1 MKNPIKIIPRGKP
14 YLMIPLGIG
23 LIYSEKGGG
32 LVLKEETYWI
42 KISGIVI
49 NTKKGCY
56 WIMFRRYHW

>member
-1 MKNPIKIIPRGKP
+1 MKVTPKDKP
-14 YLMIPLGIG
+14 YSMIPLGLG
-23 LIYSEKGGG
+23 WIYSESNGG
-32 LVLKEETYWI
+32 LVLKTETHWT